1 MTIKTLE
8 FIHKLLK
15 DEDCRA
21 SANYRAARDLQ
32 HEYEDHDADKELI
45 RQQTE
50 AADELMLLRNQASNA
65 LLDFESQEW

>member
-8 FIHKLLK
+8 FIHKLLN

-21 SANYRAARDLQ
+21 SEAYRAARDLQ
-32 HEYEDHDADKELI
+32 HEYEDHDADKDLI
-45 RQQTE
+45 RRQTE